1 MANELMNRRNNDLFD
16 MRNDRFFNNLA
27 KNFFGNDLAFPN
39 LWDDN
44 LGLMKTDVKETD
56 KAYEVKIDL
65 PGLKKEN
72 IQIDYADGVL
82 SVSGKHEDEKDE
94 KNEEGQ
100 IVHSERYSG
109 SYSRQYTLPNVDR
122 EGIKAEFKHGVLKID
137 LPKAT
142 KDTAAKQ
149 IEIK

>member
-1 MANELMNRRNNDLFD
+1 MANELMNRNNDLFG
-16 MRNDRFFNNLA
+16 MGNDRFFNNLA
-27 KNFFGNDLAFPN
+27 HNFFGNDLAFPN

-72 IQIDYADGVL
+72 IHIDYADGVL
-82 SVSGKHEDEKDE
+82 SVSGDREDEKDE
-94 KNEEGQ
+94 KDKKGHV
-100 IVHSERYSG
+100 VHSERYAG

-122 EGIKAEFKHGVLKID
+122 DAIKAGFKHGVLTID
-137 LPKAT
+137 LPKAV
-142 KDTAAKQ
+142 KDSKAKQ
-149 IEIK
+149 IAID